1 MEGRPL
7 QDPELIEL
15 AREGDVRAY
24 GELVERYRDLAF
36 RTAYLITRSAAGAE
50 DAAQDAFVKAFLVW
64 LALPVPF
71 AAAGG
76 GCHTGVT
83 YGDGIAVVMQDACFT
98 PTILYVAPGTDV
110 AFSNEDP
117 LTHNVTANGWGH
129 FDPMDQGDGSTAT
142 FDRPGVYPFACQYH
156 PGMTGAV
163 VVGDGKGDG
172 SGEYVTV
179 EPRPRAWVGSAAEPS
194 ASSSARASVRGSVS

>member
-1 MEGRPL
+1 MPSR
-7 QDPELIEL
+7 I
-15 AREGDVRAY
+15 RIV
-24 GELVERYRDLAF
+24 
-36 RTAYLITRSAAGAE
+36 AAGAL
-50 DAAQDAFVKAFLVW
+50 LVW
-64 LALPVPF
+64 LALPVPP

-83 YGDGIAVVMQDACFT
+83 HGDGTAVVMRDACFT
-98 PTILYVAPGTDV
+98 PTILYVEPGTEV

-129 FDPMDQGDGSTAT
+129 FDPMNQGDGFTAA
-142 FDRPGVYPFACQYH
+142 FDQPGVYPFACQYH

-172 SGEYVTV
+172 SGGYVAV
-179 EPRPRAWVGSAAEPS
+179 EPLAASPEPAGPTGPEAPAVAAEPVPERS
-194 ASSSARASVRGSVS
+194 NLGWIGSGALGLVVGAGLATGIGVVTRRRRRAHAD

>member
-1 MEGRPL
+1 MSSR
-7 QDPELIEL
+7 I
-15 AREGDVRAY
+15 R
-24 GELVERYRDLAF
+24 
-36 RTAYLITRSAAGAE
+36 ITAAG
-50 DAAQDAFVKAFLVW
+50 AFLVW
-64 LALPVPF
+64 LALPVPP

-83 YGDGIAVVMQDACFT
+83 YGDGTAIVMQDACFT

-110 AFSNEDP
+110 AFSNKDP

-129 FDPMDQGDGSTAT
+129 FDPMNQGDGFTAT

-172 SGEYVTV
+172 SGEYVAV
-179 EPRPRAWVGSAAEPS
+179 EPLAASPVPTEPTGSDAVAVAAERWAPETSSMGWVGGGALGLVLGAALGTGIGFVT
-194 ASSSARASVRGSVS
+194 RRRRGDAN